1 MGDELFAKDL
11 LGLIQDLA
19 GLPSRDPEAETGQPG
34 ARVDVRTVSQPLG
47 CLLYSE
53 VPVHENGGDLFE
65 LPVPALLQFQRET
78 ALGIP
83 QQIEDAGERPL
94 VAVDVER
101 RRALPGVE
109 LVVQRR
115 AHPLQV
121 PGAQPLE
128 Q

>member
-1 MGDELFAKDL
+1 MVDEVLAKDL
-11 LGLIQDLA
+11 LALIQDLA
-19 GLPSRDPEAETGQPG
+19 GLPSRYPEAETRQPG
-34 ARVDVRTVSQPLG
+34 ARIDIGTVSQALG
-47 CLLYSE
+47 RLPYSV
-53 VPVHENGGDLFE
+53 VPVHENGCDLFE
-65 LPVPALLQFQRET
+65 LPVPALLQFQRGT
-78 ALGIP
+78 ALGVP
-83 QQIEDAGERPL
+83 QQIENARERSL

-115 AHPLQV
+115 ARPLQV